1 MTFPVDFDLEDFLE
15 GLVDL
20 VANKRPAVCGTSSLE
35 TSLVWVATGPV
46 VAVASRVD
54 VADAERVCVLLG
66 ILAQLSSN

>member
-20 VANKRPAVCGTSSLE
+20 VVNERPAVSRTSSLD

-46 VAVASRVD
+46 VAVARRVD
-54 VADAERVCVLLG
+54 IADAERVCVLLG
-66 ILAQLSSN
+66 ILA